1 MQIQCEPLKDLI
13 RMRGIIAVIALIK
26 HPDRIV
32 LYRITMLSSQAFRKL
47 RPTVIRVAA
56 RSLATE
62 AQSKSSGG
70 GSSNSSTR
78 NTGSKEVLAYVGAF
92 LGLVGASAGVAFMEP
107 AKRMQTHPFQRPS
120 IAPED
125 PNTPPSRPELPTI
138 PLEEV
143 AEHCDEDALW
153 YTFRGAVYD
162 LTFFIN
168 GHPGGTPVSRKEDI
182 RASEIN

>member
-1 MQIQCEPLKDLI
+1 
-13 RMRGIIAVIALIK
+13 
-26 HPDRIV
+26 
-32 LYRITMLSSQAFRKL
+32 MLSRQALHKL
-47 RPTVIRVAA
+47 RPTVTRVAA

-70 GSSNSSTR
+70 GG
-78 NTGSKEVLAYVGAF
+78 NTGKEALAYVGAF
-92 LGLVGASAGVAFMEP
+92 LGLVGVGAGVAFMEP

-120 IAPED
+120 IEPED

-168 GHPGGTPVSRKEDI
+168 GHPGGTPVSRKDI
-182 RASEIN
+182 RASEIEFDHDRNSHSSPHSVLFEYTILFFSPPSVC